1 MEVSAIFL
9 ISFGLVT
16 LIMLL
21 TLSRPRQLR
30 WDKKLGLWLSNL
42 RKWWQDLQADIE
54 CAPLEQKLNEL
65 VKRRW
70 DVAERLLKSQK
81 LRNPNQKRKWYLE
94 KVIYDL
100 KRGR

>member
-9 ISFGLVT
+9 ISCGLVT

-21 TLSRPRQLR
+21 VLSRPHQLR
-30 WDKKLGLWLSNL
+30 WDKKLGLWLSNVWQ
-42 RKWWQDLQADIE
+42 WWQDLQEDIE

-70 DVAERLLKSQK
+70 DVAERLLKAQK
-81 LRNPNQKRKWYLE
+81 LRSPNQKRKWYLE